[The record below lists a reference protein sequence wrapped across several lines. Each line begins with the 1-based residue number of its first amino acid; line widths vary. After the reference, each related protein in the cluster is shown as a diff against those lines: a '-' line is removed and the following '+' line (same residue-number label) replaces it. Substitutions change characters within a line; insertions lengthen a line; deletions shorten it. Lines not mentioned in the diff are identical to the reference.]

1 MNQAAKLGARG
12 LPGGTGGWPRVWFA
26 LLAGL
31 ALWAA
36 LSCTAQSTSSSTVS
50 ARITPTQPPDSNEPL
65 SGPMGDPIY
74 RERRLRQITE
84 AQHKSMVADTGEL
97 LRLVTELNAEIAGAN
112 PDSLTP
118 DQLRKVA
125 RIEKLARSVKDKMR
139 MPIGGMPDLV
149 NTFPNNTLF
158 RF

>member
-1 MNQAAKLGARG
+1 
-12 LPGGTGGWPRVWFA
+12 
-26 LLAGL
+26 
-31 ALWAA
+31 
-36 LSCTAQSTSSSTVS
+36 
-50 ARITPTQPPDSNEPL
+50 
-65 SGPMGDPIY
+65 MGDPIY

-84 AQHKSMVADTGEL
+84 AQHKSMVADTDEL

-139 MPIGGMPDLV
+139 MPIGGTPDLV